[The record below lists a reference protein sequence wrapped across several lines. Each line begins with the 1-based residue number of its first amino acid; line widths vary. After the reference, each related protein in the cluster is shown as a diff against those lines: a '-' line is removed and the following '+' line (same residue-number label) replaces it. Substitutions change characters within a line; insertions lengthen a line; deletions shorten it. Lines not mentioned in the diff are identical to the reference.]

1 MKAPEPE
8 AMDMAYKWN
17 SNEWFDAARMTS
29 FATIGGK
36 SNKLWDPD
44 VTALFEAG
52 AETSD
57 QEERHR
63 LYQDAWALIHED
75 PHAIYL
81 LQQDLIYGMSE
92 RLDWDPR
99 LDDEYLIS
107 GMSLLG

>member
-1 MKAPEPE
+1 
-8 AMDMAYKWN
+8 MDMAYKWN

-36 SNKLWDPD
+36 SNKLWNAD

-52 AETSD
+52 METSD

-63 LYQDAWALIHED
+63 IYQEAWALIHED

-99 LDDEYLIS
+99 LDDEYLVS
-107 GMSLLG
+107 DMSLRG